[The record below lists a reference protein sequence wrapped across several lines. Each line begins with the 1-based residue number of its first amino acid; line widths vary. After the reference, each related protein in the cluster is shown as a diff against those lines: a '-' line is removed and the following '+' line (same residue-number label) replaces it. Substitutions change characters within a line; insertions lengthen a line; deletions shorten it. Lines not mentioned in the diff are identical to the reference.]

1 MQARVRKVALPE
13 PKLPP
18 THEYREPLKHPES
31 WEEQRAAERRR
42 KAWEKTMQ
50 QKREAGAKAT
60 AKKAAK
66 DCTKAGFHMWT
77 DEEREYLRQQKA
89 AGRSWAEL
97 GAEFGVSRGAVRIQ
111 ATRGKREEQ

>member
-1 MQARVRKVALPE
+1 MQARVKRVALPV
-13 PKLPP
+13 PKLPA
-18 THEYREPLKHPES
+18 THEYREPPKPPEG
-31 WEEQRAAERRR
+31 WEEQRAAQRRR

-50 QKREAGAKAT
+50 QKRKAGTMAAAKKT
-60 AKKAAK
+60 AK
-66 DCTKAGFHMWT
+66 DSTRTGFHMWT

-111 ATRGKREEQ
+111 AARRKEEP